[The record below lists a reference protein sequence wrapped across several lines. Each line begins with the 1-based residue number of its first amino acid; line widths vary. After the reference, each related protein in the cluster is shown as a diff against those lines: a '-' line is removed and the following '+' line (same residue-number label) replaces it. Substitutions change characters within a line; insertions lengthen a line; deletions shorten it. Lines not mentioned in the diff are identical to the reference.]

1 MLYSKKT
8 EYLMES
14 IRSGRT
20 MARSEKLN
28 LIVGLSIPS
37 MLAQISTV
45 LMFFIDASMVG
56 HLGAEASASIGLIE
70 STTWLVG
77 SLLSAAATGF
87 SVQVAHFIGAND
99 FVKARQVFRHALICG
114 LAFSVFLSLIGVGI
128 HSHLPYWLGGGA
140 DIASASSGYFLI
152 YSLVLPF
159 VYLYHTSEMMLKSAG
174 NMHTPSV
181 MAILVCI
188 CDVIFNYIF
197 IYICKLGVVGAAMG
211 TALAYICISLPNLYL
226 SACKN
231 RMLNL
236 RQDHVRFHW
245 VKEYVQRACKISI
258 PIAIQNILMSGAQ
271 IVSTM
276 IVAPLGNIAIAAH
289 SFAITAESLCYMPGY
304 GIGDAATTL
313 VGQTHGAGRIDLC
326 RNFAYMTVGLGML
339 VMALMGVIM
348 YVFAPEMIGVLSPV
362 EAIRQLGTTCLRIE
376 AFAEPFFAASIV
388 TYCVCVGA
396 GDTFKPAAINLG
408 TMWLVRLTLAYALS
422 KSYGLEGVWIAM
434 ATELTFRGVL
444 FLIRLFR
451 GSWMKSFQVRG

>member
-14 IRSGRT
+14 IRSGRA
-20 MARSEKLN
+20 MVRSEKLN

-45 LMFFIDASMVG
+45 MMFFIDASMVG

-181 MAILVCI
+181 MAVLVCI

-236 RQDHVRFHW
+236 RQDYVRFHW

-326 RNFAYMTVGLGML
+326 KNFAYMTVGLGML

-408 TMWLVRLTLAYALS
+408 TMWLVRLTLAYGLS
-422 KSYGLEGVWIAM
+422 QSYGLEGVWIAM

-451 GSWMKSFQVRG
+451 GSWMKSFQVHG

>member
-14 IRSGRT
+14 IRSGRA

-45 LMFFIDASMVG
+45 MMFFIDASMVG

-70 STTWLVG
+70 STTWLIG

-181 MAILVCI
+181 MAVLVCI

-362 EAIRQLGTTCLRIE
+362 EAIRELGTTCLRIE

-408 TMWLVRLTLAYALS
+408 TMWLVRLTLAYGLS
-422 KSYGLEGVWIAM
+422 QSYGLEGVWIAM

-451 GSWMKSFQVRG
+451 GSWMKSFQVHG

>member
-1 MLYSKKT
+1 
-8 EYLMES
+8 MES
-14 IRSGRT
+14 IRLGRD
-20 MARSEKLN
+20 MARREKLN

-45 LMFFIDASMVG
+45 MMFFIDASMVG

-70 STTWLVG
+70 STTWLIG

-114 LAFSVFLSLIGVGI
+114 LLFSVCLALIGVAI
-128 HSHLPYWLGGGA
+128 HLPLPYWLGGGS
-140 DIASASSGYFLI
+140 DIADNSSRYFLI
-152 YSLVLPF
+152 YALALPF
-159 VYLYHTSEMMLKSAG
+159 IFLYHTSEMMLKSAG

-188 CDVIFNYIF
+188 CDVVFNYLF
-197 IYICKLGVVGAAMG
+197 IYMFKMGVVGAAYG
-211 TALAYICISLPNLYL
+211 TALAYICISLPNLWL
-226 SACKN
+226 AACQNKI
-231 RMLNL
+231 LNL
-236 RQDHVRFHW
+236 RQDAARFHW
-245 VKEYVQRACKISI
+245 VKEYVRNACKISI

-313 VGQTHGAGRIDLC
+313 VGQTHGANRMDLC
-326 RNFAYMTVGLGML
+326 KNFAYMTVGLGMA
-339 VMALMGVIM
+339 VMALMGVVM
-348 YVFAPEMIGVLSPV
+348 YVFAPEMIGLLSPV
-362 EAIRQLGTTCLRIE
+362 ESIQELGTTCLRIE

-388 TYCVCVGA
+388 TYSVCVGA
-396 GDTFKPAAINLG
+396 GDTFKPAAINLS
-408 TMWLVRLTLAYALS
+408 TMWFVRLTLAYGLS

-434 ATELTFRGVL
+434 AVELTFRGIL
-444 FLIRLFR
+444 FLVRLFR
-451 GSWMKSFQVRG
+451 GSWTKSFNVSR

>member
-14 IRSGRT
+14 IRSGRA
-20 MARSEKLN
+20 MVRSEKLN

-45 LMFFIDASMVG
+45 MMFFIDASMVG

-174 NMHTPSV
+174 NMHMPSV
-181 MAILVCI
+181 MAVLVCI

-197 IYICKLGVVGAAMG
+197 IYICKFGVVGAAMG

-326 RNFAYMTVGLGML
+326 KNFAYMTVGLGML

-408 TMWLVRLTLAYALS
+408 TMWLVRLTLAYGLS

>member
-14 IRSGRT
+14 IRSGRA
-20 MARSEKLN
+20 MVRSEKLN

-45 LMFFIDASMVG
+45 MMFFIDASMVG

-181 MAILVCI
+181 MAVLVCI

-326 RNFAYMTVGLGML
+326 KNFAYMTVGLGML

-362 EAIRQLGTTCLRIE
+362 EAIRQLGTICLRIE

-408 TMWLVRLTLAYALS
+408 TMWLVRLTLAYGLS

-451 GSWMKSFQVRG
+451 GSWMKSF

>member
-14 IRSGRT
+14 IRSGRA
-20 MARSEKLN
+20 MVRSEKLN

-45 LMFFIDASMVG
+45 MMFFIDASMVG

-326 RNFAYMTVGLGML
+326 KNFAYMTVGLGML

>member
-8 EYLMES
+8 EYLMET
-14 IRSGRT
+14 IRSGRA
-20 MARSEKLN
+20 MVRSEKLN

-45 LMFFIDASMVG
+45 MMFFIDASMVG

-181 MAILVCI
+181 MAVLVCI

-258 PIAIQNILMSGAQ
+258 PIAIQDILMSGAQ

-326 RNFAYMTVGLGML
+326 KNFAYMTVGLGML

-408 TMWLVRLTLAYALS
+408 TMWLVRLTLAYGLS

>member
-1 MLYSKKT
+1 
-8 EYLMES
+8 MES
-14 IRSGRT
+14 IRLGRD
-20 MARSEKLN
+20 MARREKLK

-45 LMFFIDASMVG
+45 MMFFIDASMVG

-70 STTWLVG
+70 STTWLIG

-114 LAFSVFLSLIGVGI
+114 LLFSVCLALIGVAI
-128 HSHLPYWLGGGA
+128 HLPLPYWLGGGS
-140 DIASASSGYFLI
+140 DIADNSSRYFLI
-152 YSLVLPF
+152 YALALPF
-159 VYLYHTSEMMLKSAG
+159 IFLYHTSEMMLKSAG

-188 CDVIFNYIF
+188 CDVVFNYLF
-197 IYICKLGVVGAAMG
+197 IYIFKMGVVGAAYG
-211 TALAYICISLPNLYL
+211 TALAYICISLPNLWL
-226 SACKN
+226 AACQNKI
-231 RMLNL
+231 LNL
-236 RQDHVRFHW
+236 RQDAARFHW
-245 VKEYVQRACKISI
+245 VKEYVRNACKISI

-313 VGQTHGAGRIDLC
+313 VGQTHGANRMDLC
-326 RNFAYMTVGLGML
+326 KNFAYMTVGLGMA
-339 VMALMGVIM
+339 VMALMGVVM
-348 YVFAPEMIGVLSPV
+348 YVFAPEMIGLLSPV
-362 EAIRQLGTTCLRIE
+362 ESIQELGTTCLRIE

-388 TYCVCVGA
+388 TYSVCVGA
-396 GDTFKPAAINLG
+396 GDTFKPAAINLS
-408 TMWLVRLTLAYALS
+408 TMWFVRLTLAYGLS

-434 ATELTFRGVL
+434 AVELTFRGIL
-444 FLIRLFR
+444 FLVRLFR
-451 GSWMKSFQVRG
+451 GSWTKSFNVSR

>member
-14 IRSGRT
+14 IRSGRA
-20 MARSEKLN
+20 MVRSEKLN

-45 LMFFIDASMVG
+45 MMFFIDASMVG

-181 MAILVCI
+181 MAVLVCI

-197 IYICKLGVVGAAMG
+197 IYICKFGVVGAAMG

-236 RQDHVRFHW
+236 RQDYVRFHW

-326 RNFAYMTVGLGML
+326 KNFAYMTVGLGML

-408 TMWLVRLTLAYALS
+408 TMWLVRLTLAYGLS

>member
-1 MLYSKKT
+1 
-8 EYLMES
+8 MES
-14 IRSGRT
+14 IRLGRD
-20 MARSEKLN
+20 MARREKLN

-45 LMFFIDASMVG
+45 MMFFIDASMVG

-70 STTWLVG
+70 STTWLIG
-77 SLLSAAATGF
+77 SLLSAAAMGF

-114 LAFSVFLSLIGVGI
+114 LLFSVCLALIGVAI
-128 HSHLPYWLGGGA
+128 HLPLPYWLGGGS
-140 DIASASSGYFLI
+140 DIADNSSRYFLI
-152 YSLVLPF
+152 YALALPF
-159 VYLYHTSEMMLKSAG
+159 IFLYHTSEMMLKSAG

-188 CDVIFNYIF
+188 CDVVFNYLF
-197 IYICKLGVVGAAMG
+197 IYIFKMGVVGAAYG
-211 TALAYICISLPNLYL
+211 TALAYICISLPNLWL
-226 SACKN
+226 AACQNKI
-231 RMLNL
+231 LNL
-236 RQDHVRFHW
+236 RQDAARFHW
-245 VKEYVQRACKISI
+245 VKEYVRNACKISI

-313 VGQTHGAGRIDLC
+313 VGQTHGANRMDLC
-326 RNFAYMTVGLGML
+326 KNFAYMTVGLGMA
-339 VMALMGVIM
+339 VMALMGVVM
-348 YVFAPEMIGVLSPV
+348 YVFAPEMIGLLSPV
-362 EAIRQLGTTCLRIE
+362 ESIQELGTTCLRIE

-388 TYCVCVGA
+388 TYSVCVGA
-396 GDTFKPAAINLG
+396 GDTFKPAAINLS
-408 TMWLVRLTLAYALS
+408 TMWFVRLTLAYGLS

-434 ATELTFRGVL
+434 AVELTFRGIL
-444 FLIRLFR
+444 FLVRLFR
-451 GSWMKSFQVRG
+451 GSWAKSFNVSR

>member
-14 IRSGRT
+14 IRLGRA

-45 LMFFIDASMVG
+45 MMFFIDASMVG

-70 STTWLVG
+70 STTWLIG

-181 MAILVCI
+181 MAVLVCI
-188 CDVIFNYIF
+188 CDVLFNYIF

-326 RNFAYMTVGLGML
+326 KNFAYMTVGLGML

-408 TMWLVRLTLAYALS
+408 TMWLVRLTLAYGLS

>member
-1 MLYSKKT
+1 
-8 EYLMES
+8 MES
-14 IRSGRT
+14 IRLGRD
-20 MARSEKLN
+20 MARREKLN

-45 LMFFIDASMVG
+45 MMFFIDASMVG

-70 STTWLVG
+70 STTWLIG

-114 LAFSVFLSLIGVGI
+114 LLFSVCLALIGVAI
-128 HSHLPYWLGGGA
+128 HLPLPYWLGGGS
-140 DIASASSGYFLI
+140 DIADNSSRYFLI
-152 YSLVLPF
+152 YALALPF
-159 VYLYHTSEMMLKSAG
+159 IFLYHTSEMMLKSVG

-188 CDVIFNYIF
+188 CDVVFNYLF
-197 IYICKLGVVGAAMG
+197 IYIFKMGVVGAAYG
-211 TALAYICISLPNLYL
+211 TALAYICISLPNLWL
-226 SACKN
+226 AACQNKI
-231 RMLNL
+231 LNL
-236 RQDHVRFHW
+236 RQDAARFHW
-245 VKEYVQRACKISI
+245 VKEYVRNACKISI

-313 VGQTHGAGRIDLC
+313 VGQTHGANRMDLC
-326 RNFAYMTVGLGML
+326 KNFAYMTVGLGMA
-339 VMALMGVIM
+339 VMALMGVVM
-348 YVFAPEMIGVLSPV
+348 YVFAPEMIGLLSPV
-362 EAIRQLGTTCLRIE
+362 ESIQELGTTCLRIE

-388 TYCVCVGA
+388 TYSVCVGA
-396 GDTFKPAAINLG
+396 GDTFKPAAINLS
-408 TMWLVRLTLAYALS
+408 TMWFVRLTLAYGLS

-434 ATELTFRGVL
+434 AVELTFRGIL
-444 FLIRLFR
+444 FLVRLFR
-451 GSWMKSFQVRG
+451 GSWTKSFNVSR

>member
-14 IRSGRT
+14 IRSGRA
-20 MARSEKLN
+20 MVRSEKLN

-45 LMFFIDASMVG
+45 MMFFIDASMVG

-140 DIASASSGYFLI
+140 DIASASSDYFLI

-181 MAILVCI
+181 MAVLVCI

-326 RNFAYMTVGLGML
+326 KNFAYMTVGLGML

-408 TMWLVRLTLAYALS
+408 TMWLVRLTLAYGLS

>member
-14 IRSGRT
+14 IRSGRA
-20 MARSEKLN
+20 MVRSEKLN

-45 LMFFIDASMVG
+45 MMFFIDASMVG

-181 MAILVCI
+181 MAVLVCI

-197 IYICKLGVVGAAMG
+197 IYICKFGVVGAAMG

-276 IVAPLGNIAIAAH
+276 IVAPLGTIAIAAH

-326 RNFAYMTVGLGML
+326 KNFAYMTVGLGML

-408 TMWLVRLTLAYALS
+408 TMWLVRLTLAYGLS

>member
-14 IRSGRT
+14 IRSGRA
-20 MARSEKLN
+20 MVRSEKLN

-181 MAILVCI
+181 MAVLVCI

-197 IYICKLGVVGAAMG
+197 IYICKFGVVGAAMG

-326 RNFAYMTVGLGML
+326 KNFAYMTVGLGML

-408 TMWLVRLTLAYALS
+408 TMWLVRLTLAYGLS

-451 GSWMKSFQVRG
+451 GSWMKSFQVHG

>member
-14 IRSGRT
+14 IRSGRA
-20 MARSEKLN
+20 MVRSEKLN

-45 LMFFIDASMVG
+45 MMFFIDASMVG

-181 MAILVCI
+181 MAVLVCI

-197 IYICKLGVVGAAMG
+197 IYICKFGVVGAAMG

-326 RNFAYMTVGLGML
+326 KNFAYMTVGLGML

-362 EAIRQLGTTCLRIE
+362 EAIRELGTTCLRIE

-408 TMWLVRLTLAYALS
+408 TMWLVRLTLAYGLS
-422 KSYGLEGVWIAM
+422 QSYGLEGVWIAM

-451 GSWMKSFQVRG
+451 GSWMKSFQVHG

>member
-14 IRSGRT
+14 IRSGRA
-20 MARSEKLN
+20 MVRSEKLN

-45 LMFFIDASMVG
+45 MMFFIDASMVG

-181 MAILVCI
+181 MAVLVCI

-388 TYCVCVGA
+388 TYFVCVGA

>member
-1 MLYSKKT
+1 
-8 EYLMES
+8 MES
-14 IRSGRT
+14 IRLGRD
-20 MARSEKLN
+20 MARREKLN

-45 LMFFIDASMVG
+45 MMFFIDASMVG

-70 STTWLVG
+70 STTWLIG

-114 LAFSVFLSLIGVGI
+114 LLFSVCLALIGVAI
-128 HSHLPYWLGGGA
+128 HLPLPYWLGGGS
-140 DIASASSGYFLI
+140 DIADNSSRYFLI
-152 YSLVLPF
+152 YALALPF
-159 VYLYHTSEMMLKSAG
+159 IFLYHTSEMMLKSAG

-188 CDVIFNYIF
+188 CDVVFNYLF
-197 IYICKLGVVGAAMG
+197 IYIFKMGVVGAAYG
-211 TALAYICISLPNLYL
+211 TALAYICISLPNLWL
-226 SACKN
+226 AACQNKI
-231 RMLNL
+231 LNL
-236 RQDHVRFHW
+236 RQDAARFHW
-245 VKEYVQRACKISI
+245 VKEYVRNACKISI

-313 VGQTHGAGRIDLC
+313 VGQTHGANRMDLC
-326 RNFAYMTVGLGML
+326 KNFAYMTVGLGMA
-339 VMALMGVIM
+339 VMALMGVVM
-348 YVFAPEMIGVLSPV
+348 YVFAPEMIGLLSPV
-362 EAIRQLGTTCLRIE
+362 ESIQELGTTCLRIE

-388 TYCVCVGA
+388 TYSVCVGA
-396 GDTFKPAAINLG
+396 GDTFKPAAINLS
-408 TMWLVRLTLAYALS
+408 TMWVVRLTLAYGLS

-434 ATELTFRGVL
+434 AVELTFRGIL
-444 FLIRLFR
+444 FLVRLFR
-451 GSWMKSFQVRG
+451 GSWTKSFNVSR

>member
-1 MLYSKKT
+1 
-8 EYLMES
+8 MES
-14 IRSGRT
+14 IRLGRD
-20 MARSEKLN
+20 MARREKLN

-45 LMFFIDASMVG
+45 MMFFIDASMVG

-70 STTWLVG
+70 STTWLIG

-114 LAFSVFLSLIGVGI
+114 LLFSVCLALIGVAI
-128 HSHLPYWLGGGA
+128 HLPLPYWLGGGS
-140 DIASASSGYFLI
+140 DIAVNSSRYFLI
-152 YSLVLPF
+152 YALALPF
-159 VYLYHTSEMMLKSAG
+159 IFLYHTSEMMLKSAG

-188 CDVIFNYIF
+188 CDVVFNYLF
-197 IYICKLGVVGAAMG
+197 IYIFKMGVVGAAYG
-211 TALAYICISLPNLYL
+211 TALAYICISLPNLWL
-226 SACKN
+226 AACQNKI
-231 RMLNL
+231 LNL
-236 RQDHVRFHW
+236 RQDAARFHW
-245 VKEYVQRACKISI
+245 VKEYVRNACKISI

-313 VGQTHGAGRIDLC
+313 VGQTHGANRMDLC
-326 RNFAYMTVGLGML
+326 KNFAYLTVGLGMA
-339 VMALMGVIM
+339 VMALMGVVM
-348 YVFAPEMIGVLSPV
+348 YVFAPEMIGLLSPV
-362 EAIRQLGTTCLRIE
+362 ESIQELGTTCLRIE

-388 TYCVCVGA
+388 TYSVCVGA
-396 GDTFKPAAINLG
+396 GDTFKPAAINLS
-408 TMWLVRLTLAYALS
+408 TMWFVRLTLAYGLS

-434 ATELTFRGVL
+434 AVELTFRGIL
-444 FLIRLFR
+444 FLVRLFR
-451 GSWMKSFQVRG
+451 GSWTKSFNVSR

>member
-14 IRSGRT
+14 IRSGRA
-20 MARSEKLN
+20 MVRSEKLN

-45 LMFFIDASMVG
+45 MMFFIDASMVG

-181 MAILVCI
+181 MAVLVCI

-226 SACKN
+226 SAYKN

-326 RNFAYMTVGLGML
+326 KNFAYMTVGLGML

-362 EAIRQLGTTCLRIE
+362 EAIRELGTTCLRIE

-408 TMWLVRLTLAYALS
+408 TMWLVRLTLAYGLS
-422 KSYGLEGVWIAM
+422 QSYGLEGVWIAM

-451 GSWMKSFQVRG
+451 GSWMKSFQVHG

>member
-114 LAFSVFLSLIGVGI
+114 LAFSVCLSLIGVGI

-197 IYICKLGVVGAAMG
+197 IYICKFGVVGAAMG

-451 GSWMKSFQVRG
+451 GSWMKSFQVHG